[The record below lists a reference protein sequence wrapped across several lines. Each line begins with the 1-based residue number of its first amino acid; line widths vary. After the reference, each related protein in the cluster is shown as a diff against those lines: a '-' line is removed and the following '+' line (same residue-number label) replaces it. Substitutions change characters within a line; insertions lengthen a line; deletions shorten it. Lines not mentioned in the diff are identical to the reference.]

1 MRVLMLLMC
10 AALAVGCGEDPEPT
24 EFDVRDD
31 YLVQLTCDKDTP
43 DYLMQPVSFGNTSLF
58 IGHPL
63 RDGEPV
69 PDAELRQKYFG
80 DFHYKADG
88 TWARCNSYDP
98 GKALTFGSNGY
109 NQMSCGHPDTAPV
122 ELIVWVPASMDG
134 PESIDPA
141 LGCTPTVEA
150 PK

>member
-1 MRVLMLLMC
+1 MC
-10 AALAVGCGEDPEPT
+10 AALVVGCGEDPEPT
-24 EFDVRDD
+24 EPDVRDD

-43 DYLMQPVSFGNTSLF
+43 DYLMQPVSFDKLSF
-58 IGHPL
+58 FMGHPL

-69 PDAELRQKYFG
+69 PESELKLEYFG

-88 TWARCNSYDP
+88 KWTRCGGRDP
-98 GKALTFGSNGY
+98 GKPVQFGFNGY
-109 NQMSCGHPDTAPV
+109 NGQGCNHPDTAPV